1 METALVVED
10 SVTDREAITRYL
22 HRGGFK
28 VLTAESGEEAL
39 EKISQLRPD
48 VIILDILLPGLNG
61 FKICRDLKATPE
73 TSHIPIVLCSTKGTE
88 MDKFWGLKQGAD
100 AYLPKPVDP
109 EEIIRI
115 IKDLLKS

>member
-1 METALVVED
+1 
-10 SVTDREAITRYL
+10 
-22 HRGGFK
+22 
-28 VLTAESGEEAL
+28 
-39 EKISQLRPD
+39 
-48 VIILDILLPGLNG
+48 
-61 FKICRDLKATPE
+61 
-73 TSHIPIVLCSTKGTE
+73 